1 MYVSNT
7 PLFCRYFTSTKN
19 HGFFYQRSFLLNQ
32 DYVELIVTWHLFRMK
47 VVYCIKF
54 FSWEE
59 KNMHWT
65 CFYKYFLRGFRG
77 GGWLFNFRDT
87 GFCPLV
93 FSIFFLW
100 LKDREREPKEN
111 FLKTHLH
118 KSAEYFFFNLKWK

>member
-7 PLFCRYFTSTKN
+7 PLFCRYFTSTKK
-19 HGFFYQRSFLLNQ
+19 HGFFYQRRSFLLNQ
-32 DYVELIVTWHLFRMK
+32 DYVEPIVTWHLFRIK

-59 KNMHWT
+59 KICIEHVLTNIFSRVLAGGVGCLILGT
-65 CFYKYFLRGFRG
+65 RDFVFLCF
-77 GGWLFNFRDT
+77 
-87 GFCPLV
+87 P
-93 FSIFFLW
+93 FSFLW

-118 KSAEYFFFNLKWK
+118 KSAEYFLFFF